1 MNYISQFDDN
11 TTKEKEKDKNIDT
24 GDKWKVNSLVS
35 LLSLLKANNCVPLLQ
50 IIFKTIKH
58 VETDKMIN
66 QFHVEYMPMSFS
78 KQDNTFRE
86 KLKNF
91 HTKVWYKYFTGN
103 EKRFSKGS
111 YVVALLMKYKNINSI
126 MFKVLGAVIYYI
138 IEKHIFPDY
147 VFLQ

>member
-11 TTKEKEKDKNIDT
+11 TTKEKEKGNNIDT

-91 HTKVWYKYFTGN
+91 HTKV
-103 EKRFSKGS
+103 
-111 YVVALLMKYKNINSI
+111 
-126 MFKVLGAVIYYI
+126 
-138 IEKHIFPDY
+138 
-147 VFLQ
+147 